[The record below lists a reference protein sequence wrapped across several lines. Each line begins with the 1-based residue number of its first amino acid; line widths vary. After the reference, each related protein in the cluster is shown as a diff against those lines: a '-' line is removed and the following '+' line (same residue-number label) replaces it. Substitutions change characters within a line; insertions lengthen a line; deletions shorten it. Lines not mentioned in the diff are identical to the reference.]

1 MYKFVIGRYV
11 VEIRTFKVTLYKVPI
26 FIPLAHVWLL
36 IDARRSYVGMG
47 VAQRVIGAVND

>member
-36 IDARRSYVGMG
+36 IEARRSYVGMG